1 MMPHSFTSPLAHT
14 YSIVARDPATGDM
27 GVAVQSHWFSVGS
40 LVTWAEAGVGAIAT
54 QAFVN
59 ASFGP
64 HGLELLRLGLSAPEA
79 VNTLIAADDGREVR
93 QLAIVD
99 SQGQVA
105 AHTGRNCIPA
115 AGHHLGD
122 NYAVQANLML
132 NEQVWPAMA
141 AAFESSRGPLA
152 ERLVATLA
160 AAQAV
165 GGDIRGQQSAA
176 LLVVSGVSTGE
187 IWQDRLIELRI
198 EDHPQP
204 VTELQRLLQIHRAY
218 EYMNRGDE
226 AMERNDVAGALE
238 AYRLAEALYSDN
250 PEMKFWHA
258 VSLANAG
265 QVKAALP
272 MFQEIFSQDRLWASL
287 LARLPAVGL
296 LRITPGDLAT
306 ILNRSES

>member
-1 MMPHSFTSPLAHT
+1 MPHSFNSPLAHT
-14 YSIVARDPATGDM
+14 YSIVARDPATGEL

-54 QAFVN
+54 QSFVN

-64 HGLELLRLGLSAPEA
+64 RGLELLRQGLTAPEA
-79 VNTLIAADDGREVR
+79 VNTLIAADEGRAVR
-93 QLAIVD
+93 QLAIID
-99 SQGQVA
+99 SQGRVA
-105 AHTGRNCIPA
+105 AHTGHNCIPA
-115 AGHHLGD
+115 AGHHIGN

-152 ERLVATLA
+152 ERLVSTLA
-160 AAQAV
+160 AAQAA

-176 LLVVSGVSTGE
+176 LLVVKGVNTGE
-187 IWQDRLIELRI
+187 IWQDRLVELRI

-226 AMERNDVAGALE
+226 AMERSDVAGALE
-238 AYRLAEALYSDN
+238 SYRMAEALYPDN

-265 QVKAALP
+265 QVTAALP
-272 MFQEIFSQDRLWASL
+272 MFREIFSQDQLWATL
-287 LARLPAVGL
+287 VAQLPAVGL
-296 LRITPGDLAT
+296 LRITPDDLAT
-306 ILNRSES
+306 ILNLPGS

>member
-1 MMPHSFTSPLAHT
+1 MPHSFNSPLAHT
-14 YSIVARDPATGDM
+14 YSIVARDPATGEM

-54 QAFVN
+54 QSFVN

-64 HGLELLRLGLSAPEA
+64 RGLELLRQGLTAPEA
-79 VNTLIAADDGREVR
+79 VNTLIAADEGRAVR
-93 QLAIVD
+93 QLAIID
-99 SQGQVA
+99 SQGRVA
-105 AHTGRNCIPA
+105 AHTGHNCIPA
-115 AGHHLGD
+115 AGHHIGN

-152 ERLVATLA
+152 ERLVSTLA
-160 AAQAV
+160 AAQAA

-176 LLVVSGVSTGE
+176 LLVVKGVNTGE
-187 IWQDRLIELRI
+187 IWQDRLVELRI

-226 AMERNDVAGALE
+226 AMERSDVAGALE
-238 AYRLAEALYSDN
+238 SYRMAEALYPDN

-265 QVKAALP
+265 QVTAALP
-272 MFQEIFSQDRLWASL
+272 MFREIFSQDQLWATL
-287 LARLPAVGL
+287 VAQLPAVGL
-296 LRITPGDLAT
+296 LRITPDDLAT
-306 ILNRSES
+306 ILNLPGS

>member
-1 MMPHSFTSPLAHT
+1 MPHIFNSPLAHT
-14 YSIVARDPATGDM
+14 YSIVARDPATGEL

-64 HGLELLRLGLSAPEA
+64 RGLELLRQGLSAPE
-79 VNTLIAADDGREVR
+79 VVKTLIAADEGREVR
-93 QLAIVD
+93 QLAIID

-105 AHTGRNCIPA
+105 AHTGGNCIPA

-122 NYAVQANLML
+122 NYVVQANLML

-141 AAFESSRGPLA
+141 AAFEASQGPLA
-152 ERLVATLA
+152 ERLVTTLA

-176 LLVVSGVSTGE
+176 LLVVKGVNTGQ
-187 IWQDRLIELRI
+187 IWEDRLIELRI

-238 AYRLAEALYSDN
+238 AYRRAEALYYDN

-265 QVKAALP
+265 QVTAALP
-272 MFQEIFSQDRLWASL
+272 MFQEIFSQDQLWATL
-287 LARLPAVGL
+287 LGRLPTVGL

-306 ILNRSES
+306 ILNLPGS

>member
-1 MMPHSFTSPLAHT
+1 MPHSFNSPLAHT
-14 YSIVARDPATGDM
+14 YSIVARDPATGEL

-64 HGLELLRLGLSAPEA
+64 RGLELLRQGLSASEA
-79 VNTLIAADDGREVR
+79 VNTLIAADEGREVR
-93 QLAIVD
+93 QLAIID
-99 SQGQVA
+99 SQGQA
-105 AHTGRNCIPA
+105 AAFTGGNCIPA
-115 AGHHLGD
+115 AGHHIGN

-152 ERLVATLA
+152 ERLVTTLA
-160 AAQAV
+160 AAQAA

-176 LLVVSGVSTGE
+176 LLVVKGVNTGE

-198 EDHPQP
+198 EDHPRP

-226 AMERNDVAGALE
+226 AMERSDVAGALE
-238 AYRLAEALYSDN
+238 SYRMAEVLYPDN

-258 VSLANAG
+258 VSLVNAG
-265 QVKAALP
+265 QVTAALP
-272 MFQEIFSQDRLWASL
+272 MFREIFSQDQLWATL
-287 LARLPAVGL
+287 VAQLPAVGL
-296 LRITPGDLAT
+296 LRITPDDLAT
-306 ILNRSES
+306 ILNLPGS